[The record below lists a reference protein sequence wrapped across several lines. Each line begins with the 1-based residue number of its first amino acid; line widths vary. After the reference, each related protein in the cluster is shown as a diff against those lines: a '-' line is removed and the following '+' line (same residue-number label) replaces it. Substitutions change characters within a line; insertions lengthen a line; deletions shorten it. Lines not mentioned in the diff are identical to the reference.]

1 MRVTGFEPQEC
12 GDFRRE
18 RNRDITLKIAALESS
33 GLVASVALMQDD
45 TLLAEYTV
53 NYKKTHSQTL
63 LPMLDEL
70 KRMTELDLRTL
81 DAVAVSAGPGS
92 FTGLRIGSATA
103 KGLGMAL
110 NVPIIAV
117 PTLEALAYQCYGTK
131 ALVCPI
137 MDARRGQVY
146 AGVYRFERE
155 ECAEEQRST
164 GDRESGGTREESD
177 GNKCAPVRESR
188 ECLVTL
194 KEACALPIEELAA
207 CAEALAGQYRTS
219 LLFLGDGVPVFRERL
234 AELLA
239 TPYAFAPAHRCM
251 QSAACVAALAMVR
264 AREGM
269 FESAAEH
276 KPFYLRVS
284 QAERERNEAVIIRR
298 MREEDLEQ
306 VSRLEEETFS
316 MPWSISAFREMV
328 NHPDAYYFVVVD
340 RGRVCGT
347 CGIRNLAGEGEL
359 TNVVIREE
367 YRGSGLGQRLIAEA
381 ICEAQKAG
389 MQAFTLEVRESNAAA
404 IHVYE
409 KLGFVSEG
417 IRPGFYEKPA
427 EDAVIMWKRS

>member
-1 MRVTGFEPQEC
+1 
-12 GDFRRE
+12 
-18 RNRDITLKIAALESS
+18 
-33 GLVASVALMQDD
+33 MQDE

-63 LPMLDEL
+63 LPMLEEL
-70 KRMTELDLRTL
+70 KRMTELDLGTL
-81 DAVAVSAGPGS
+81 DAIAVSAGPGS

-103 KGLGMAL
+103 KGLAMAL
-110 NVPIIAV
+110 DIPIIVV
-117 PTLEALAYQCYGTK
+117 PTLDALAYNCCGTD

-146 AGVYRFERE
+146 TGVYCFK
-155 ECAEEQRST
+155 
-164 GDRESGGTREESD
+164 RESGEPGLPLREQ
-177 GNKCAPVRESR
+177 
-188 ECLVTL
+188 LVVL
-194 KEACALPIEELAA
+194 EEACALPIEELAKR
-207 CAEALAGQYRTS
+207 AEELALQHRTS
-219 LLFLGDGVPVFRERL
+219 ILFLGDGVPVFRERL
-234 AELLA
+234 AELLSV
-239 TPYAFAPAHRCM
+239 PYAFATPHRCM
-251 QSAACVAALAMVR
+251 QSAASVAALAMVR
-264 AREGM
+264 AAGGGM
-269 FESAAEH
+269 QSAEEH

-284 QAERERNEAVIIRR
+284 QAERERNEAVTIRR

-328 NHPDAYYFVVVD
+328 NHPDAYYFVAVD
-340 RGRVCGT
+340 RDSVCGT

-381 ICEAQKAG
+381 IGKAQEAG
-389 MQAFTLEVRESNAAA
+389 MQAFTLEVRKSNTAA

-427 EDAVIMWKRS
+427 EDAVIMWKRP

>member
-1 MRVTGFEPQEC
+1 M
-12 GDFRRE
+12 
-18 RNRDITLKIAALESS
+18 KIAALESS
-33 GLVASVALMQDD
+33 GLVASVALMQDE

-63 LPMLDEL
+63 LPMLEEL
-70 KRMTELDLRTL
+70 KRMTELDLSTL

-110 NVPIIAV
+110 DIPIIAV
-117 PTLEALAYQCYGTK
+117 PTLEALAYNCYGTDQ
-131 ALVCPI
+131 LVCPI

-146 AGVYRFERE
+146 TGVYRFERTGGKAVPE
-155 ECAEEQRST
+155 EAPKRGGADAPSSALKEEDNGEATQRGAVGSVPM
-164 GDRESGGTREESD
+164 RR
-177 GNKCAPVRESR
+177 R
-188 ECLVTL
+188 LVAL
-194 KEACALPIEELAA
+194 EEACALPIEQIAERAEELARR
-207 CAEALAGQYRTS
+207 YRTGI
-219 LLFLGDGVPVFRERL
+219 LFLGDGVPVFRERL
-234 AELLA
+234 AQLL
-239 TPYAFAPAHRCM
+239 TVPYTFAPPHRCM
-251 QSAACVAALAMVR
+251 QSAASVAALAMVK
-264 AREGM
+264 AAEGAM
-269 FESAAEH
+269 QSAAEH

-328 NHPDAYYFVVVD
+328 NHPDAYYFVAVD
-340 RGRVCGT
+340 RDSVCGT

-359 TNVVIREE
+359 TNVVVREE
-367 YRGSGLGQRLIAEA
+367 YRNSGLGQLLIAEA
-381 ICEAQKAG
+381 LDKARAAG
-389 MQAFTLEVRESNAAA
+389 MQAFTLEVRKSNAAA

>member
-1 MRVTGFEPQEC
+1 M
-12 GDFRRE
+12 
-18 RNRDITLKIAALESS
+18 KIAALESS
-33 GLVASVALMQDD
+33 GLVASVALMQDE

-63 LPMLDEL
+63 LPMLEEL
-70 KRMTELDLRTL
+70 KRMTELDLSTL

-110 NVPIIAV
+110 DIPIIAV
-117 PTLEALAYQCYGTK
+117 PTLEALAYNCYGTEQ
-131 ALVCPI
+131 LVCPI

-146 AGVYRFERE
+146 TGVYRFERE
-155 ECAEEQRST
+155 RLIVLE
-164 GDRESGGTREESD
+164 
-177 GNKCAPVRESR
+177 
-188 ECLVTL
+188 
-194 KEACALPIEELAA
+194 EACALPIEQIAERAEELARR
-207 CAEALAGQYRTS
+207 YRTGI
-219 LLFLGDGVPVFRERL
+219 LFLGDGVPVFRERL
-234 AELLA
+234 AQLL
-239 TPYAFAPAHRCM
+239 TVPYTFAPPHRCM
-251 QSAACVAALAMVR
+251 QSAASVAALAMVK
-264 AREGM
+264 AAEGAM
-269 FESAAEH
+269 QSAAEH

-284 QAERERNEAVIIRR
+284 QAERERNDAVIIRR

-316 MPWSISAFREMV
+316 MPWSIAAFREMV
-328 NHPDAYYFVVVD
+328 NHPDAYYFVAVD
-340 RGRVCGT
+340 RDSVCGT

-367 YRGSGLGQRLIAEA
+367 YRNSGLGQRLIAEA
-381 ICEAQKAG
+381 LCKAQEAG
-389 MQAFTLEVRESNAAA
+389 MHAFTLEVRKSNAAA

-427 EDAVIMWKRS
+427 EDAVIMWKRP

>member
-1 MRVTGFEPQEC
+1 MNFLPRKEHGT
-12 GDFRRE
+12 
-18 RNRDITLKIAALESS
+18 NLKIAALESS
-33 GLVASVALMQDD
+33 GLAASVAIMQEE

-63 LPMLDEL
+63 LPMLEEL
-70 KRMTELDLRTL
+70 KRMTELDLGTL
-81 DAVAVSAGPGS
+81 DAIAVSAGPGS

-103 KGLGMAL
+103 KGLAMAL
-110 NVPIIAV
+110 DIPIIAV
-117 PTLEALAYQCYGTK
+117 PTLDALAYNCCGTD

-146 AGVYRFERE
+146 TGVYRFERE
-155 ECAEEQRST
+155 SGEPGLPLREQ
-164 GDRESGGTREESD
+164 
-177 GNKCAPVRESR
+177 
-188 ECLVTL
+188 LVIL
-194 KEACALPIEELAA
+194 EEACALPIEELAKR
-207 CAEALAGQYRTS
+207 AEELALQHRTS
-219 LLFLGDGVPVFRERL
+219 ILFLGDGVPVFRERL
-234 AELLA
+234 AELLSV
-239 TPYAFAPAHRCM
+239 PYAFAPPHRCM
-251 QSAACVAALAMVR
+251 QSAASVAALAMVR
-264 AREGM
+264 AAGGGM
-269 FESAAEH
+269 QSAEEH

-284 QAERERNEAVIIRR
+284 QAERERNEAVTIRR

-328 NHPDAYYFVVVD
+328 YHPDAYYFVAVD
-340 RGRVCGT
+340 RDRVCGT

-381 ICEAQKAG
+381 IGKAQEAG
-389 MQAFTLEVRESNAAA
+389 MQAFTLEVRKSNAAA

-427 EDAVIMWKRS
+427 EDAVIMWKRP

>member
-1 MRVTGFEPQEC
+1 MVTA
-12 GDFRRE
+12 
-18 RNRDITLKIAALESS
+18 LKIAALESS
-33 GLVASVALMQDD
+33 GLTASVAIMQDE

-63 LPMLDEL
+63 LPMLEEL
-70 KRMTELDLRTL
+70 KRMTELSLDTL

-110 NVPIIAV
+110 GIPIIAV
-117 PTLEALAYQCYGTK
+117 PTLEALAYNCYGTD
-131 ALVCPI
+131 AIVCPI

-146 AGVYRFERE
+146 TGLYRFE
-155 ECAEEQRST
+155 
-164 GDRESGGTREESD
+164 GGR
-177 GNKCAPVRESR
+177 
-188 ECLVTL
+188 LVVL
-194 KEACALPIEELAA
+194 DEACALPIEQIAA
-207 CAEALAGQYRTS
+207 RAETLSLQSRTS
-219 LLFLGDGVPVFRERL
+219 ILFLGDGVSVFRERL
-234 AELLA
+234 SKLISA
-239 TPYAFAPAHRCM
+239 PYAFAPPHRCM
-251 QSAACVAALAMVR
+251 QSAASVAALAMVR
-264 AREGM
+264 AAEGNM
-269 FESAAEH
+269 QSAAEH

-284 QAERERNEAVIIRR
+284 QAERERNDAVVIRR

-328 NHPDAYYFVVVD
+328 NHPDAYYFVAVD

-367 YRGSGLGQRLIAEA
+367 YRDSGLGQRLITEA
-381 ICEAQKAG
+381 LKKAQEAG
-389 MQAFTLEVRESNAAA
+389 MQAFTLEVRKSNAPA

-417 IRPGFYEKPA
+417 IRPGFYEKPS
-427 EDAVIMWKRS
+427 EDAVIMWKRSKE

>member
-1 MRVTGFEPQEC
+1 
-12 GDFRRE
+12 
-18 RNRDITLKIAALESS
+18 
-33 GLVASVALMQDD
+33 MQDE

-70 KRMTELDLRTL
+70 KRMTELHLDTL

-110 NVPIIAV
+110 DIPVIAV
-117 PTLEALAYQCYGTK
+117 PTLEALAYNCYGTD

-146 AGVYRFERE
+146 TGVYRFERE
-155 ECAEEQRST
+155 SAADSLQKRQST
-164 GDRESGGTREESD
+164 GAGVQEEADAHAPMRER
-177 GNKCAPVRESR
+177 
-188 ECLVTL
+188 LVVL
-194 KEACALPIEELAA
+194 EDACALPIDQLAARAEELA
-207 CAEALAGQYRTS
+207 LQYRTS
-219 LLFLGDGVPVFRERL
+219 ILFLGDGVPVFRERL
-234 AELLA
+234 AELL
-239 TPYAFAPAHRCM
+239 TVPYAFAPPHRSM
-251 QSAACVAALAMVR
+251 QSAASVAALAMVR
-264 AREGM
+264 ADGGGM
-269 FESAAEH
+269 QSALEH

-284 QAERERNEAVIIRR
+284 QAERERNDAVIIRR

-316 MPWSISAFREMV
+316 MPWSVSAFREMV
-328 NHPDAYYFVVVD
+328 NHPDAYYFVAVD
-340 RGRVCGT
+340 RDRVCGT

-367 YRGSGLGQRLIAEA
+367 YRDSGLGQRLIAEA
-381 ICEAQKAG
+381 LSKAQEAG
-389 MQAFTLEVRESNAAA
+389 MQAFTLEVRKSNAAA

-427 EDAVIMWKRS
+427 EDAVIMWKRL